1 MIEEIPIETH
11 PEKKVN
17 QVGKKFKTG
26 SELRMTVQIGDYDM
40 DYISLDLGFDVNI
53 LTDKLWKVWES
64 HTSTSLLSSYD
75 LKIR

>member
-1 MIEEIPIETH
+1 M
-11 PEKKVN
+11 
-17 QVGKKFKTG
+17 GKKFKTG

-64 HTSTSLLSSYD
+64 QTLTSLLSSYD